1 MVGAEMATEMTEAEM
16 LARMWIECD
25 PNRMPLDPD
34 EPIDIEGGT
43 MNGLPNWHWFMPR
56 AQASIAFFEKHGY
69 KLVKI
74 DGE

>member
-1 MVGAEMATEMTEAEM
+1 MANEMTETEM

-25 PNRMPLDPD
+25 PNRLPALAD
-34 EPIDIEGGT
+34 EIIT
-43 MNGLPNWHWFMPR
+43 MHNPERKVPRWHWFTAR
-56 AQASIAFFEKHGY
+56 ADATQEFLAKHGY